1 MRMEAKTSPHTES
14 SFADGVD
21 VGVGVDV
28 FIPWNI
34 KSVPFFTCTCVK
46 CGHVV
51 KGDTA
56 VEARQAFEPHAC
68 PVVNAEASA
77 RRLFAYANLPQC
89 ERPAETPEG
98 KIARLQRALSIMTDH
113 ALSRSVAANTFEKE
127 RNAARS
133 ELAKAKVEIGR
144 AWNAHGEVKAI
155 CQEQAAGLM
164 AALQAKGI
172 AERERDALKADAEAD
187 SYETTCSPCGWK
199 SGGLETMQMAD
210 EAFNKHINGCATW
223 ASLTADAEL
232 GALVRQMKPY
242 QCLNFCG
249 GSVHLSWQCQIP
261 GLPACYCGTP
271 EEALKAAF
279 NQLIPT
285 PERQG

>member
-127 RNAARS
+127 RNAARA
-133 ELAKAKVEIGR
+133 ELATAKSEIGR
-144 AWNAHGEVKAI
+144 SWNAHGEVKAI

-172 AERERDALKADAEAD
+172 AERERDALKAA
-187 SYETTCSPCGWK
+187 
-199 SGGLETMQMAD
+199 
-210 EAFNKHINGCATW
+210 
-223 ASLTADAEL
+223 AEL
-232 GALVRQMKPY
+232 GALVLQMKPGDY
-242 QCLNFCG
+242 LQFRGYSDEHLWSLQRMCLGPFLG
-249 GSVHLSWQCQIP
+249 E
-261 GLPACYCGTP
+261 TP
-271 EEALKAAF
+271 EEVLKAAF

-285 PERQG
+285 PERQD